1 MAPRAVA
8 LRASLAIAP
17 VIVALAAGG
26 CGGGSDETSTSG
38 AGGAAGSTGA
48 GGATADASSGATGP
62 SGTSAGPGGQS
73 EPAAAK
79 PAIYFTAGE
88 QFRKVDASLPA
99 AGDQVEEAAKE
110 LVDGPPPGSGAETQI
125 PDDVELEGLTVSD
138 GTATVDV
145 SRGFLH
151 GIPSDPDDRDDLQEQ
166 ELAARLGQFTYTL
179 TQFDGVD
186 AVKVVSGGT
195 AVEQQAERQDFAK
208 PSRGP
213 QRKVRPKGPKSTS
226 TRKLQQ
232 RLADL
237 QYLPR
242 SAIDGVEG
250 YRTQQAVIAFQAW
263 EGLGRDGVV
272 GPLTTAALAK
282 AKPPK
287 PRAGGPDRRIEVY
300 REKGVALLIAHGKT
314 KRAIHVSAGAAGTP
328 TPAGSFEVFRKE
340 LRSWSVPFQVWLPFA
355 SYFNNGI
362 AFHEYPEVPP
372 YPASHGCVRVP
383 SPEAQIVYRY
393 AKLGTAVVVI

>member
-88 QFRKVDASLPA
+88 QFRKVDASLP
-99 AGDQVEEAAKE
+99 GDQVEQAAKQ

>member
-1 MAPRAVA
+1 MIHR
-8 LRASLAIAP
+8 RHS
-17 VIVALAAGG
+17 
-26 CGGGSDETSTSG
+26 
-38 AGGAAGSTGA
+38 GGASWQRRRA
-48 GGATADASSGATGP
+48 AS
-62 SGTSAGPGGQS
+62 
-73 EPAAAK
+73 
-79 PAIYFTAGE
+79 
-88 QFRKVDASLPA
+88 
-99 AGDQVEEAAKE
+99 
-110 LVDGPPPGSGAETQI
+110 
-125 PDDVELEGLTVSD
+125 
-138 GTATVDV
+138 
-145 SRGFLH
+145 
-151 GIPSDPDDRDDLQEQ
+151 
-166 ELAARLGQFTYTL
+166 AARS
-179 TQFDGVD
+179 D
-186 AVKVVSGGT
+186 A
-195 AVEQQAERQDFAK
+195 
-208 PSRGP
+208 
-213 QRKVRPKGPKSTS
+213 GPKSTS

>member
-1 MAPRAVA
+1 MR
-8 LRASLAIAP
+8 
-17 VIVALAAGG
+17 
-26 CGGGSDETSTSG
+26 
-38 AGGAAGSTGA
+38 
-48 GGATADASSGATGP
+48 
-62 SGTSAGPGGQS
+62 
-73 EPAAAK
+73 
-79 PAIYFTAGE
+79 
-88 QFRKVDASLPA
+88 
-99 AGDQVEEAAKE
+99 
-110 LVDGPPPGSGAETQI
+110 
-125 PDDVELEGLTVSD
+125 VSD
-138 GTATVDV
+138 GTATVHV
-145 SRGFLH
+145 SRSFLH
-151 GIPSDPDDRDDLQEQ
+151 GIPANPDDRDDLQRQ

-195 AVEQQAERQDFAK
+195 AIEQRAERQDFAK

-340 LRSWSVPFQVWLPFA
+340 LRSWSVPFQVWLPYA

-362 AFHEYPEVPP
+362 AFHEYPDVPS

>member
-1 MAPRAVA
+1 M
-8 LRASLAIAP
+8 
-17 VIVALAAGG
+17 
-26 CGGGSDETSTSG
+26 
-38 AGGAAGSTGA
+38 
-48 GGATADASSGATGP
+48 
-62 SGTSAGPGGQS
+62 
-73 EPAAAK
+73 
-79 PAIYFTAGE
+79 
-88 QFRKVDASLPA
+88 
-99 AGDQVEEAAKE
+99 
-110 LVDGPPPGSGAETQI
+110 
-125 PDDVELEGLTVSD
+125 TV
-138 GTATVDV
+138 TT
-145 SRGFLH
+145 
-151 GIPSDPDDRDDLQEQ
+151 LQRQ

-195 AVEQQAERQDFAK
+195 AIEQRAERQDFAK

-272 GPLTTAALAK
+272 GPVTTAALAK

-314 KRAIHVSAGAAGTP
+314 KRAIHVSAGAAGTS

-340 LRSWSVPFQVWLPFA
+340 LRSWSVPFQVWLPYA
-355 SYFNNGI
+355 SYFNDGI
-362 AFHEYPEVPP
+362 AFHEYPDVPP

>member
-88 QFRKVDASLPA
+88 QFRKVDASLP
-99 AGDQVEEAAKE
+99 GDQVEQAANQ

-125 PDDVELEGLTVSD
+125 PDNVELEGVTVSD
-138 GTATVDV
+138 GTATIHV
-145 SRGFLH
+145 SRSFLH
-151 GIPSDPDDRDDLQEQ
+151 GIPTNPDNRDDLQRQ

-250 YRTQQAVIAFQAW
+250 YRTQQAVMAFQAW

-287 PRAGGPDRRIEVY
+287 PRAGGPDRRIEVF

>member
-17 VIVALAAGG
+17 VVVALAAG
-26 CGGGSDETSTSG
+26 CGGGSDETSTS
-38 AGGAAGSTGA
+38 AGGAAGA
-48 GGATADASSGATGP
+48 GGATTDASSGP
-62 SGTSAGPGGQS
+62 SGTSARPGGQG
-73 EPAAAK
+73 EPAAAR

-88 QFRKVDASLPA
+88 QFRKVDASLP
-99 AGDQVEEAAKE
+99 GDQVEQAAKQ

-125 PDDVELEGLTVSD
+125 PDDVELEGVRVSD
-138 GTATVDV
+138 GTATVHV
-145 SRGFLH
+145 SRSFLH
-151 GIPSDPDDRDDLQEQ
+151 GIPANPDNRDDLQRQ

-287 PRAGGPDRRIEVY
+287 PRAGGPDRRIEVF

-340 LRSWSVPFQVWLPFA
+340 LRSWSVPFQVWLPYA